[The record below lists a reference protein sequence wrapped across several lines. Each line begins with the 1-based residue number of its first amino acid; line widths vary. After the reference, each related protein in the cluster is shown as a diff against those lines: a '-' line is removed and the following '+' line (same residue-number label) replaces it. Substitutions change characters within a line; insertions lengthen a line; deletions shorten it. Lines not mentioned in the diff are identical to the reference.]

1 MVYSLKIMNIR
12 LHFYDSLSN
21 SGWDIWVDCQ
31 IKFAAP
37 KPMQCYAKNKTK
49 TAFCYYCWTLD
60 IILVPVMIIFA
71 ICAMIFCM
79 DVFDHKCI
87 TSPVRLQL
95 CVHIVF
101 FFSHIF
107 TSSPVPVAK
116 GRLLSGR
123 VYFLMNSI
131 HPAVC
136 LRCCCRGDAGFH
148 VGSPLHTE
156 REGEKWEIIAL
167 PASLNL
173 GHRASGG
180 NKPGSFSLW
189 VTVGQDCCGGS
200 LLLFPSALT
209 LQMASLS
216 LLLSPYCFIISVLP
230 STKIDEMLS
239 CVSD

>member
-95 CVHIVF
+95 CVRVVF
-101 FFSHIF
+101 FFSYF
-107 TSSPVPVAK
+107 YELPSPCCK
-116 GRLLSGR
+116 G
-123 VYFLMNSI
+123 
-131 HPAVC
+131 PAVEWTC
-136 LRCCCRGDAGFH
+136 VFSNEQHPSRC
-148 VGSPLHTE
+148 
-156 REGEKWEIIAL
+156 L
-167 PASLNL
+167 PAMLLQRGCRFSCRQPVTYWERGREMRDYSL
-173 GHRASGG
+173 A
-180 NKPGSFSLW
+180 
-189 VTVGQDCCGGS
+189 
-200 LLLFPSALT
+200 
-209 LQMASLS
+209 
-216 LLLSPYCFIISVLP
+216 
-230 STKIDEMLS
+230 
-239 CVSD
+239 CVSQSRSQSIRGQQAWLI

>member
-1 MVYSLKIMNIR
+1 
-12 LHFYDSLSN
+12 
-21 SGWDIWVDCQ
+21 
-31 IKFAAP
+31 
-37 KPMQCYAKNKTK
+37 
-49 TAFCYYCWTLD
+49 
-60 IILVPVMIIFA
+60 MIIYA

-95 CVHIVF
+95 CVYIVF

-123 VYFLMNSI
+123 VYSLMNSI

-167 PASLNL
+167 PGSLNL

-189 VTVGQDCCGGS
+189 STVGQDCCGGIS
-200 LLLFPSALT
+200 PPFPPIHSDSKNDFSQSSSVPLLLYYFSITLHKNRWNAVLCVWLKNNNNTEVVLLAFPAVK
-209 LQMASLS
+209 
-216 LLLSPYCFIISVLP
+216 SVK
-230 STKIDEMLS
+230 SIMTDCI
-239 CVSD
+239 